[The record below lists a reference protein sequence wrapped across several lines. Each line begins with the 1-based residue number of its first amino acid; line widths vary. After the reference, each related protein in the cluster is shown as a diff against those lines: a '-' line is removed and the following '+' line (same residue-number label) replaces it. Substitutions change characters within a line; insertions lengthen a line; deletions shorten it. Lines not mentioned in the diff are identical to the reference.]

1 MKKAFGVLVGFVA
14 CGPLMLA
21 LPVVIAGAGNASAT
35 SASCPPGGGP
45 QGVDSSAVAAQV
57 EAILKGSSP
66 LSAPSVAGL
75 SKPDEQIPNAKTIQ
89 ATGVAMR
96 SRWPGRAGRRRRGG
110 AAEPAGPAEPAAVRP
125 TGRHRPVSVPCPP
138 LGGPGKPV
146 LRASV
151 PGRG

>member
-14 CGPLMLA
+14 CGPLTLA

-96 SRWPGRAGRRRRGG
+96 SRWPGRAGPVAAVAAERQNRQDQRNRRRS
-110 AAEPAGPAEPAAVRP
+110 VRP
-125 TGRHRPVSVPCPP
+125 GVTVRCP
-138 LGGPGKPV
+138 
-146 LRASV
+146 
-151 PGRG
+151 